1 MLAYFLATV
10 MAIISLILYLNAFI
24 SPKIHRQDDFLWSGL
39 GLFYALTLWV
49 CAGRIT
55 GAVLLG
61 QLAIITVAIA
71 FMWENRQLRKNI
83 TADSESSGVLEG
95 VSLLSL
101 ITVSLGKLSQLT
113 QKKPSVSNKAKTD
126 KPVKDKAKT
135 DVVEK
140 EKVTDSEK
148 SVSAQIKTES
158 SNIVEEIITDIDASQ
173 KVENIIEEIVE
184 DAVTDDSLQEDNI
197 IEEIVN
203 EETKKEE
210 NMTQSSN
217 LPLDKPKI
225 EKNSLDD
232 DFDIDSLGLGESPSE
247 NKPLSPPKT
256 NIFNKL
262 LGIFRKPSPQKTPQ
276 SEELISSTQPIEN
289 TSLEE
294 NTLEIDPKTTA
305 TEVEDAI
312 ANFDLSESNNNISE
326 DNQKI
331 DEASPEN
338 TTESTDEIIETSVE
352 IVTSET
358 EIIAD
363 TALESDNQDQEVSLL
378 TDLESESQEEEFSL
392 LTDLESDNPE
402 EEVSLLTALESDN
415 PEEGISLLT
424 ALESDNPEE
433 GISLLTDLQSENQDE
448 EIQLLTENTDTDLS
462 DDINPQDIPQ
472 GDIIETLDDLS
483 IETENVT
490 LDLESPSEED
500 NQNAMDKLDNLF
512 EEEVKNEQNQ

>member
-61 QLAIITVAIA
+61 QLAIIAVAIA
-71 FMWENRQLRKNI
+71 FLWENRQLRKNI
-83 TADSESSGVLEG
+83 TADSESNTVLEG
-95 VSLLSL
+95 FSLLSL
-101 ITVSLGKLSQLT
+101 ITVSLGKLSQLS
-113 QKKPSVSNKAKTD
+113 QKKPSVSSKAKTD

-140 EKVTDSEK
+140 EKVTDAEK
-148 SVSAQIKTES
+148 SVSAQIKADS
-158 SNIVEEIITDIDASQ
+158 ASVIEEIITDIDASQ
-173 KVENIIEEIVE
+173 KVENIIEEIVD

-210 NMTQSSN
+210 NT
-217 LPLDKPKI
+217 PK
-225 EKNSLDD
+225 D
-232 DFDIDSLGLGESPSE
+232 DFDVDSLGLGESSLE

-256 NIFNKL
+256 NIFAKL
-262 LGIFRKPSPQKTPQ
+262 LGIFRQPSPQKSPQ
-276 SEELISSTQPIEN
+276 SEELISSTPPTEDN
-289 TSLEE
+289 SLEE

-312 ANFDLSESNNNISE
+312 INFNLSESSNNITE

-331 DEASPEN
+331 DKISPEN
-338 TTESTDEIIETSVE
+338 TTESIDEIIETSVE

-358 EIIAD
+358 EIVAD

-378 TDLESESQEEEFSL
+378 KDLESENQEEVSLSTDLESE
-392 LTDLESDNPE
+392 NPE
-402 EEVSLLTALESDN
+402 EE
-415 PEEGISLLT
+415 ISLLKD
-424 ALESDNPEE
+424 LESENPE
-433 GISLLTDLQSENQDE
+433 Q
-448 EIQLLTENTDTDLS
+448 EIQFLTENTDTDLS

-472 GDIIETLDDLS
+472 GDILATLDDLS

-490 LDLESPSEED
+490 LDLESFSEED
-500 NQNAMDKLDNLF
+500 NQNAINELDNLF
-512 EEEVKNEQNQ
+512 EDEVKNEQNQ

>member
-61 QLAIITVAIA
+61 QLAIIAVAIA

-83 TADSESSGVLEG
+83 TADSESNEVLEG

-113 QKKPSVSNKAKTD
+113 QKKPSVSSKAKTD

-140 EKVTDSEK
+140 EKVTDSGK
-148 SVSAQIKTES
+148 NISAQIKTDS
-158 SNIVEEIITDIDASQ
+158 ATVIEEIITDIDASQ
-173 KVENIIEEIVE
+173 KVENIIEEVV
-184 DAVTDDSLQEDNI
+184 DDVVTDDSLQEDNI

-203 EETKKEE
+203 QETKKEE
-210 NMTQSSN
+210 NMTKSSN

-225 EKNSLDD
+225 EENTLDD
-232 DFDIDSLGLGESPSE
+232 DFDIDSLGLGESSSE

-262 LGIFRKPSPQKTPQ
+262 LGIFRKPSLQKTPQ
-276 SEELISSTQPIEN
+276 SEELISSTQPIED

-305 TEVEDAI
+305 TEVENAI

-331 DEASPEN
+331 DEVSPEN
-338 TTESTDEIIETSVE
+338 TTESTHEIIETSVE

-363 TALESDNQDQEVSLL
+363 AALESDNP
-378 TDLESESQEEEFSL
+378 EEEISL
-392 LTDLESDNPE
+392 LTDLESDNQDQE
-402 EEVSLLTALESDN
+402 
-415 PEEGISLLT
+415 
-424 ALESDNPEE
+424 
-433 GISLLTDLQSENQDE
+433 ISLLTDLESDNQEEEISLLTDLESENPEQ
-448 EIQLLTENTDTDLS
+448 EIQFLAENTDTDLS

-472 GDIIETLDDLS
+472 EDILETLDDLS

-500 NQNAMDKLDNLF
+500 NQNAIDELDDLF
-512 EEEVKNEQNQ
+512 EDEVKNKQNH